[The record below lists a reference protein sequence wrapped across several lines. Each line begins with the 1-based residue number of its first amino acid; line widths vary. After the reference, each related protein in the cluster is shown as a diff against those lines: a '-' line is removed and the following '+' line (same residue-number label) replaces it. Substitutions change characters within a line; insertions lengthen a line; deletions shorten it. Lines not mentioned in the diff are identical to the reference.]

1 MPVAFLG
8 IIVMGECHDGGVEI
22 VRGVTVS
29 GGTGTRWY
37 HSHINQK

>member
-1 MPVAFLG
+1 MLPVAFLG
-8 IIVMGECHDGGVEI
+8 IIVMVMRECVGM
-22 VRGVTVS
+22 VTRVTIL